1 MRRLAPI
8 LLLSLPLAFL
18 PACRNAAPVREA
30 EASRTA
36 YEDSVYC
43 FNGCYVVTLDGRRG
57 LVGEGGTLIYRPD
70 WDSIEFI
77 DDDVALLRR
86 SGICYLGTRDGRL
99 FAESASQEE
108 LEGSFRDRFAAMQE
122 ADYLSWTRVLD
133 RLDSLCDACLS
144 AKIHPDDGRLL
155 RERALLQDCLS
166 KVSGRPG
173 PEQKARLEQI
183 ERKFSSSYR

>member
-8 LLLSLPLAFL
+8 LLLSLPLVFL
-18 PACRNAAPVREA
+18 SACRNAAPVREA
-30 EASRTA
+30 EASRPA

-57 LVGEGGTLIYRPD
+57 LVGEGGTLIYCPD

-86 SGICYLGTRDGRL
+86 SGIFYLGTRDGRL

-122 ADYLSWTRVLD
+122 ADYLSWARVLD
-133 RLDSLCDACLS
+133 RLNSLCDACLS

-183 ERKFSSSYR
+183 ERKFSTSYR